1 MKKMT
6 PREALYNIIIELGPV
21 PETNRDDNL
30 SPKEQRLRDS
40 VRALQNFIDYHDDTK
55 HRIPDSANEYRTA
68 FVQRPVNRGDG
79 KERLDNWR
87 KELPPLSREDFI
99 E

>member
-6 PREALYNIIIELGPV
+6 PREALYYICLELGPAQ
-21 PETNRDDNL
+21 TLRDDNL
-30 SPKEQRLRDS
+30 TPKEVRLRDS
-40 VRALQNFIDYHDDTK
+40 IRALQNFIDYHDDTK
-55 HRIPDSANEYRTA
+55 HDIPDSANEYKHYDRKG
-68 FVQRPVNRGDG
+68 VEG
-79 KERLDNWR
+79 KDRIEVWK